1 MYKFIAA
8 CAAILL
14 CLNVNSQSKSVAA
27 IELSRPDANQNWF
40 IPAIS
45 ESKLSKEQL
54 INNFNLYLNLSGSNS
69 FKPLSSKTAK
79 DQWTHSKF
87 QQYYNGVKIL
97 GATFLVHEFEGQIK
111 SLNGRREDIND
122 LSTIPQIDVLELPLL
137 CLKKYPQLFIK
148 DPEPNRHFTNAEL
161 IIMDKQYPNRSGE
174 FKLAYKLDYDNH
186 DLFINR
192 RFYIDAITGEMILTY
207 DLIQSC
213 VGGKGIAQTLYHGD
227 QEMEFELID
236 SEYQLTDNTRGN
248 GIQTISESGRA
259 YKDQDNYWEKGS
271 FAQRRGALD
280 IQFGSQ
286 KTIDFYKKYFDRD
299 GVDGNNLKLVN
310 KLRDTVY
317 LVNAFW
323 NSTGTLFG
331 IGDSINT
338 GPITSIDIVGHE
350 LTHGVTQFTCG
361 LEYLYESGAL
371 NEGLSD
377 IFGKAIEQEYDP
389 VGFNWLLGGKP
400 FVKKDT
406 AFRNMADPNH
416 YRNPKL
422 YKGKFWISNSSDN
435 GGVHTNSGVINY
447 WFYILSVGESGTNE
461 AGQSYVVEK
470 LGMIPTLKILY
481 DAMDNYLTS
490 TSYYF
495 DVREAT
501 LLIAEKNYGK
511 CSKEYLNIAEAW
523 KAVGVGKGLNENDL
537 QLVNNKIPQI
547 ACKEGL
553 FPVEIRIVNL
563 SCNNTIPKGTDMVFS
578 ISVPQ
583 KNKIVEN
590 FTTTADILPG
600 GSFVYAFVNPAKIDR
615 NISITVEASI
625 ANDVDTSNNRITMAI
640 TKNANSD
647 HDFRAVQV
655 QINGSSC
662 ENGFLRARVSSNY
675 TGCSPVPKGTELQL
689 NLKYDNQVI
698 TKTFKTTT
706 TIFPGN
712 QYQSPF
718 FNLDRVFSGYKK
730 ILGELDYARDTVDSN
745 NTTYFNAVYINN
757 VGFGYLESFSGNQF
771 DSSLLGL
778 KIDSFQNVKIQSDF
792 INSESIVFTGGK
804 IYNTANKF
812 IPTNGSNLA
821 DFISSNPKFTSTLYL
836 CVDTKDL
843 SKAKLSFDYIQK
855 LGAFPYDSI
864 LNSQSFAAGTRV
876 QFRNETGSLIG
887 MPNYIQSASRE
898 ALNQYYE
905 QDIPINGAAITIE
918 ITSITLNGVVDSSTL
933 QIDTSSDLVI
943 FDNIKIFK
951 ETVKTNQEFSKE
963 LLVEP
968 NPFHESFKLYVD
980 PTYGDMHYLIVNPM
994 GIVVEKG
1001 NLHPEWNE
1009 LVGKDLSSGS
1019 YILRCINS
1027 KGKMF
1032 YSKLVKN

>member
-1 MYKFIAA
+1 MYKVIAA
-8 CAAILL
+8 IAAFLFCI
-14 CLNVNSQSKSVAA
+14 NIYSQVKSVGA
-27 IELSRPDANQNWF
+27 IELPRHGANQNWY

-45 ESKLSKEQL
+45 ESKLNIDQL
-54 INNFNLYLNLSGSNS
+54 TSNFNSYLNLSESNS
-69 FKPLSSKTAK
+69 FQVLSSKIAK
-79 DQWTHSKF
+79 DQWIHTKF
-87 QQYYNGVKIL
+87 QQYYNGVKVL
-97 GATFLVHEFEGQIK
+97 GASFLVHEYNGQVE
-111 SLNGRREDIND
+111 SLNGRREDIRD
-122 LSTIPQIDVLELPLL
+122 LNTIPDIEVSELPLI
-137 CLKKYPQLFIK
+137 CLQKYPQFFTQ
-148 DPEPNRHFTNAEL
+148 DPNPVQHFTNAEL
-161 IIMDKQYPNRSGE
+161 LIMDAQYPNRSGE
-174 FKLAYKLDYDNH
+174 FKLAFKLDYDNH
-186 DLFINR
+186 DLFVNR
-192 RFYIDAITGEMILTY
+192 RFYIDAVSGEMILSY

-227 QEMEFELID
+227 QEMDLELID
-236 SEYQLTDNTRGN
+236 SEFQLTDNSRGN
-248 GIQTISESGRA
+248 GIQTISESGRT

-299 GVDGNNLKLVN
+299 GIDGKNLKLIN
-310 KLRDTVY
+310 KLRDSVY
-317 LVNAFW
+317 LVNAYW

-361 LEYLYESGAL
+361 LEYLYESGAI

-377 IFGKAIEQEYDP
+377 IFGKTIEQEYDP
-389 VGFNWLLGGKP
+389 AGFNWLLGSKP

-422 YKGKFWISNSSDN
+422 YKGKYWINNSSDN

-461 AGQSYVVEK
+461 AGQTYVVEK
-470 LGMIPTLKILY
+470 LGMIPTLNILY

-563 SCNNTIPKGTDMVFS
+563 SCNNSIPKGTDMVFT

-583 KNKIVEN
+583 KNKIIEN
-590 FTTTADILPG
+590 YTTTEDILPG
-600 GSFVYAFVNPAKIDR
+600 GSFVYAFINPARIDR

-625 ANDVDTSNNRITMAI
+625 ANDADTSNNRITMAI

-647 HDFRAVQV
+647 HDFRSVQI

-662 ENGFLRARVSSNY
+662 ENGFLRARVTSNY

-698 TKTFKTTT
+698 TRTFNTTT

-730 ILGELDYARDTVDSN
+730 ILGELDYAKDTVDTN
-745 NTTYFNAVYINN
+745 NAAYFNAVYINN

-771 DSSLLGL
+771 DSTLLGL

-804 IYNTANKF
+804 IFNANKF

-821 DFISSNPKFTSTLYL
+821 DFISSNPKYTSTLYL

-855 LGAFPYDSI
+855 LGSFSYDSI
-864 LNSQSFAAGTRV
+864 LNSKSFAAGIRV
-876 QFRNETGSLIG
+876 QFRNETGGLIG

-905 QDIPINGAAITIE
+905 QDIPINGEAITIE
-918 ITSITLNGVVDSSTL
+918 VTCITLNGVIDSLSS

-943 FDNIKIFK
+943 LDNIKIFK
-951 ETVKTNQEFSKE
+951 EAVKAKDEPIATLF
-963 LLVEP
+963 VAP
-968 NPFHESFKLYVD
+968 NPFQKSFKVYVD
-980 PTYGDMHYLIVNPM
+980 PTYGELHYMLVNTV
-994 GIVVEKG
+994 GVVVDEG
-1001 NLHPEWNE
+1001 SLRPEWNE
-1009 LVGKDLSSGS
+1009 LQANGLSSGS
-1019 YILRCINS
+1019 YVLKCINS
-1027 KGKMF
+1027 KGKLF